1 MPQPF
6 YNSQCIMI
14 KCMTS
19 LNFTLLFALN
29 KSNSYSA
36 YNVRATNLRLPKYV
50 SSLLWLV
57 QSSVRALDELIEI
70 FNGFI
75 QSAQVNTRTLA
86 QVGPHAFPLNNHPA
100 V

>member
-1 MPQPF
+1 MR
-6 YNSQCIMI
+6 
-14 KCMTS
+14 S

-29 KSNSYSA
+29 NSNSCSA
-36 YNVRATNLRLPKYV
+36 YNVRATNPRLPKYV

-75 QSAQVNTRTLA
+75 QSAQVNTRTLD
-86 QVGPHAFPLNNHPA
+86 QIRPHAFPHNNHPA
-100 V
+100 I